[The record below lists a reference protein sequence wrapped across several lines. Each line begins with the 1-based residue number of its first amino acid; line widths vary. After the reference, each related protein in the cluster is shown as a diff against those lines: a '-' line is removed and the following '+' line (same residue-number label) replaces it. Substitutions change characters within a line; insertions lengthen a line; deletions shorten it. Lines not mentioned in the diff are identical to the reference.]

1 MADITNN
8 PISNTDPENR
18 NSVQY
23 IYPFNETQGSAILS
37 RIVYHSKQ
45 KAEKAEMERIDK
57 FKKYILRLNDFY
69 TIQELFETLKFD
81 SSLTQSHKSTESIDE
96 ALKEMIDLNNKGR
109 IKYGYL
115 YPVLQEINNELK
127 AKILVSITPEMVA
140 LPTAVYRG
148 IFIKYNKSYIL
159 NYLSSFR
166 HDPESDY
173 YKNPNG
179 YLIKV
184 ENGIK
189 VFNPFGLSILETL
202 REIINDGFSP
212 FTPIELNDFFQDTG
226 EYCSNSEFALRL
238 NDLYYLNKY
247 EIVLNHQGVPIRE
260 PEVFFHYLSIYNT
273 VEILILVDINELCD
287 KYGLSVTKSQIKEYI
302 RKFPKTSIKD
312 PNLLAERLATLDSI
326 MQKVNASPRMESG
339 EKKMI
344 SSIKRGIS
352 LLYEFDSL
360 IKKTND
366 FLSEA
371 RKKQMLENISLHIE
385 DHFKVKKTLYVYDP
399 ERPFVESYERDKNTP
414 DNKILVKNYIFKNF
428 YYYETSTHDG
438 RPFYYILSPKC
449 CLEVMV
455 NLADLAQNND
465 SYSNQYKV
473 VKLLRDKMIK
483 DGITDLDQNI
493 ELKQKNSL
501 DKNLKQIKEKEKKIE
516 EVKEKKRSYNS
527 MVAFASGGTSI
538 IFIMVLLMIYQNPI
552 IMTLIP
558 VSLILSYYL
567 GGVIKK
573 AKKDLL
579 NNNPNLNHFT
589 EVAFDSN
596 SSYYIDIVKKLLYND
611 SSKIEDKF
619 LDKHKLSFI
628 FLSMIPKIRE
638 NRPSMTNEVSDENII
653 ENMIDITE
661 RFSLVITVPPEI
673 SKGNMAKQIY
683 IAKENLKDNYIK
695 AQLLEFC
702 LNKQKVAKLN
712 KSTDLERYYKYLA
725 EILDHDFSLYF

>member
-1 MADITNN
+1 MAEITNN
-8 PISNTDPENR
+8 PISNSDPENR

-23 IYPFNETQGSAILS
+23 IYPFNESIGSAILS

-57 FKKYILRLNDFY
+57 FKKYVLRLNDFY
-69 TIQELFETLKFD
+69 TVQELYETLKFD
-81 SSLTQSHKSTESIDE
+81 SSLTPSHKTTESLDD
-96 ALKEMIDLNNKGR
+96 ALKEMMDISNKGR

-115 YPVLQEINNELK
+115 YPVLQEVNNELK

-148 IFIKYNKSYIL
+148 IFIKYNKSFIL

-189 VFNPFGLSILETL
+189 IFNPYGLSILETL
-202 REIINDGFSP
+202 REIIRDGFSP
-212 FTPIELNDFFQDTG
+212 FTPIELTDFFQDTS
-226 EYCSNSEFALRL
+226 EYCSNSDFALRL

-247 EIVLNHQGVPIRE
+247 EIVLNHQGIPTRE
-260 PEVFFHYLSIYNT
+260 PEVFFHYLSIYN
-273 VEILILVDINELCD
+273 VMEKLILEDISEICD
-287 KYGLSVTKSQIKEYI
+287 KYGLSVTKSQVKEYI
-302 RKFPKTSIKD
+302 RKFPKSSIKD
-312 PNLLAERLATLDSI
+312 PNLLVERLANLDSI
-326 MQKVNASPRMESG
+326 MQKVNASSRMDSG

-344 SSIKRGIS
+344 SSLKTGIS
-352 LLYEFDSL
+352 LLFDFDGL
-360 IKKTND
+360 IKSTNSV
-366 FLSEA
+366 LTEA
-371 RKKQMLENISLHIE
+371 RKKQMLENISLNIE

-399 ERPFVESYERDKNTP
+399 ERPFVESYDKEKNTP
-414 DNKILVKNYIFKNF
+414 DNKLLVKNYIFKN
-428 YYYETSTHDG
+428 YYYETSTNEG
-438 RPFYYILSPKC
+438 KPFYYILNPKC

-455 NLADLAQNND
+455 NLADLAQKND
-465 SYSNQYKV
+465 SYSNQYRV

-483 DGITDLDQNI
+483 DGITNLDQNI
-493 ELKQKNSL
+493 DLKQKNSL
-501 DKNLKQIKEKEKKIE
+501 DRNLKEIKEKEKKIE
-516 EVKEKKRSYNS
+516 EIKERKRSYNS
-527 MVAFASGGTSI
+527 MLAFASGGAS
-538 IFIMVLLMIYQNPI
+538 FILILVLMMIYQNPI
-552 IMTLIP
+552 IMALIP

-573 AKKDLL
+573 GKKDLL

-589 EVAFDSN
+589 EVSFDAN
-596 SSYYIDIVKKLLYND
+596 SSYYIDIVKKLLYED
-611 SSKIEDKF
+611 SPKIEDKF
-619 LDKHKLSFI
+619 LDKQKLSFI
-628 FLSMIPKIRE
+628 FLAMIPKIRE
-638 NRPSMTNEVSDENII
+638 NRPSMTNEVTDENII

-695 AQLLEFC
+695 SQLLEFC

-725 EILDHDFSLYF
+725 EILDHDFSVYF